1 MRRGAKI
8 FIVLLLVAML
18 VLLVGPTI
26 GQLFGILPG
35 MDP

>member
-1 MRRGAKI
+1 MI
-8 FIVLLLVAML
+8 FIGILLLAML

-26 GQLFGILPG
+26 GQLFGLLPG

>member
-1 MRRGAKI
+1 MRKGAI
-8 FIVLLLVAML
+8 WFIVLLLVAML
-18 VLLVGPTI
+18 VLLVAPVI

>member
-8 FIVLLLVAML
+8 FIGILLVAMF

-26 GQLFGILPG
+26 GQILGLLPG
-35 MDP
+35 GHP